1 MSTWIAKAYR
11 PALIWA
17 LVILILTLTPGKFMP
32 KVDYWS
38 IVSLDKYVHMGI
50 FFVQVLL
57 ILRGAKALKILTV
70 RNYFIY
76 ALIGTV
82 YGVLIECI
90 QQFIPLRSF
99 EINDM
104 IANMTGAIIAAA
116 VFYIFEKAGD
126 KKENQQVF

>member
-1 MSTWIAKAYR
+1 MNTWIAKAYR
-11 PALIWA
+11 PAWIWA

-32 KVDYWS
+32 KVEYWS
-38 IVSLDKYVHMGI
+38 IMSLDKYVHMSI

-57 ILRGAKALKILTV
+57 VLRGAKALKILTT

-76 ALIGTV
+76 AFIGTL

-99 EINDM
+99 EVNDM
-104 IANMTGAIIAAA
+104 LANMAGALIAAA
-116 VFYIFEKAGD
+116 VFYIFEKVQD
-126 KKENQQVF
+126 KKEDQ

>member
-1 MSTWIAKAYR
+1 MNTWIAKAYR
-11 PALIWA
+11 PAWMWA

-32 KVDYWS
+32 QVDYWS
-38 IVSLDKYVHMGI
+38 IMSLDKYVHMGI

-82 YGVLIECI
+82 YGALIECI

-99 EINDM
+99 DVNDM
-104 IANMTGAIIAAA
+104 VANMAGALIAAA

-126 KKENQQVF
+126 KKENNRI